1 MVRRWCIKHL
11 WRFGLINMQDL
22 IEKIQERLDEA
33 MAMSDFFTEKN
44 DNESEFYAGKEAAYY
59 DCLELLKIWEKNN
72 DKQ

>member
-1 MVRRWCIKHL
+1 
-11 WRFGLINMQDL
+11 MQDL
-22 IEKIQERLDEA
+22 IEKIQELLDEA